1 MIFDNF
7 TITAMVIVTA
17 VIAAVVGIARSKR

>member
-17 VIAAVVGIARSKR
+17 VIAAVVRIARSKR